1 MRLQQEFAATSCLIA
16 KQFGPA
22 IGGLFLAFPATAT
35 LIESHEKRKKREAGL
50 DGTRRGKKAAGIDA
64 AGAAIAAIGLIA
76 FAVVLRLT
84 LAIAPTWLSLGLATL
99 TWAVLSFAGW
109 NLWRR
114 RFVKTLLAKMK
125 HSRPA
130 NA

>member
-1 MRLQQEFAATSCLIA
+1 MRLQQEVAATSGLIA

-35 LIESHEKRKKREAGL
+35 LIESHEKRKNREAGL
-50 DGTRRGKKAAGIDA
+50 DGTRRGRKAAGIDA
-64 AGAAIAAIGLIA
+64 AIVAIGLIA
-76 FAVVLRLT
+76 LAVVLRLT